1 MARDRILSGNTR
13 LGDESVDVALRPQR
27 FAEMIG
33 QKAVLEKLG
42 IAMAAAKH
50 RAEPLEHILL
60 DGPPGLGKTTL
71 ASVIAREMTDKPPRI
86 TSGPAL
92 AKQADLMA
100 LLTNLEHGE
109 VLFIDEIHRLPRI
122 VEEFLYPAMEDFRV
136 DFTIEGGLSGRV
148 VNFALR
154 RFTLI
159 GATTRAG
166 MLSGA
171 MRDRFG
177 HRYHLDF
184 YTPEELAMILRR
196 SAGKLELNCERGT
209 LELIATRSRGTPRVA
224 NRLLK
229 RVRDYAQV
237 RGDNGPLPTTN
248 SSEAPTRG
256 RRVESRTGSNDRQE
270 SSSIGKP
277 QMRRGGAG
285 QTAVD
290 SGGGRGPHTYLTER
304 IVLEALDVQQVDAL
318 GLDELDRAF
327 LMALINVYGGGP
339 AGIEAIAATMG
350 QERDTLEDLVEPYLL
365 QIGFV
370 IRTRQGRQATKQ
382 AYEHLGVTFSPSK
395 TAVSADQTTLF

>member
-1 MARDRILSGNTR
+1 MARDRIITSDVR
-13 LGDESVDVALRPQR
+13 AADEPVDAALRPQR
-27 FAEMIG
+27 LGEMVG
-33 QKAVLEKLG
+33 QRAVLEKLE
-42 IAMAAAKH
+42 IAMAAAKK
-50 RAEPLEHILL
+50 RREPLEHILL

-71 ASVIAREMTDKPPRI
+71 AHVIAREMNDKPPRI
-86 TSGPAL
+86 TSGPSL
-92 AKQADLMA
+92 GKQADLMA
-100 LLTNLEHGE
+100 LLTNLEAGE
-109 VLFIDEIHRLPRI
+109 VLFIDEIHRLPKI
-122 VEEFLYPAMEDFRV
+122 VEEFLYPALEDFRV

-184 YTPEELAMILRR
+184 YTPAELAEILHR
-196 SAGKLELNCERGT
+196 SAAKLGLKAGDET
-209 LELIATRSRGTPRVA
+209 LEVIAARSRGTPRVA

-237 RGDNGPLPTTN
+237 RGD
-248 SSEAPTRG
+248 G
-256 RRVESRTGSNDRQE
+256 RLTPKVVE
-270 SSSIGKP
+270 
-277 QMRRGGAG
+277 
-285 QTAVD
+285 
-290 SGGGRGPHTYLTER
+290 
-304 IVLEALDVQQVDAL
+304 EALDVQQVDTL

-327 LMALINVYGGGP
+327 LAALIRVYNGGP

-350 QERDTLEDLVEPYLL
+350 QERDTLEDMVEPFLL

-370 IRTRQGRQATKQ
+370 TRTRQGRTVTKH
-382 AYEHLGVTFSPSK
+382 AYDHLGMPCPARNEANSSQPS
-395 TAVSADQTTLF
+395 LF